1 MRGWAEGM
9 RRDADAELR
18 GGGGRCAT
26 AQTPHLRHPAAA
38 PSLLRTCAHA
48 LKPATAATVPAL
60 QALQTVEPGSDTV
73 PGRHCGH
80 VPLPA
85 VAVGAG

>member
-1 MRGWAEGM
+1 MGEG
-9 RRDADAELR
+9 
-18 GGGGRCAT
+18 G
-26 AQTPHLRHPAAA
+26 AQPRKPPTCGTLLPPPPLSCGPLLPP

-60 QALQTVEPGSDTV
+60 QALQAVEPGSDTV
-73 PGRHCGH
+73 PGRHCWH